1 MVAREPYDGVFKDKR
16 GDRRDTLQRRLLLY
30 VFWCEPPIQKRYQIM
45 GLFPLFRSEGNVH
58 THKTPCDLLVD
69 GKHPASAQRFSGKNQ
84 QHYSH
89 TLNQLYSM
97 PEQLTDDIA
106 AAAAKLVLLE

>member
-1 MVAREPYDGVFKDKR
+1 MTGYLKTREVIEGIPYKDVCYCMYSGVSHR
-16 GDRRDTLQRRLLLY
+16 YRNATRLWGY
-30 VFWCEPPIQKRYQIM
+30 SPYFVPREMC
-45 GLFPLFRSEGNVH
+45 